1 MKKIEAKIVADSVN
15 EYGNRIITYAL
26 TYPRFIHAEVM
37 THRVFSRNTASSRAI
52 PLKKMIKMVQDD
64 PFIPIAW
71 QKDHK
76 GMQGT
81 EYFTQPLE
89 IESCELEWLNAANDA
104 VKHAKKLNYNGGVTK
119 QLCNRLL
126 EPFMWHTA
134 LVTATE
140 YANFF
145 NLRCPYIV
153 GDVDDYDPKARFFS
167 TRDVVRKSCLAGM
180 PSDFYS
186 RFEFVDWQK
195 FNLSGAE
202 IHIQALAESMWDA
215 RNASTPKKLDSGEW
229 HIPFGD
235 KIVDTV
241 ACDTEETRI
250 KIATARCARISY
262 MTFDGEIDYEKDI
275 ALYDMLLSSKHLSP
289 FEHCAQAMGEKDLDN
304 NLVVEDGLTTI
315 GASRNFAGFK
325 QYRQIIENE

>member
-15 EYGNRIITYAL
+15 EYGNRIITYVL

-180 PSDFYS
+180 PSDL
-186 RFEFVDWQK
+186 V
-195 FNLSGAE
+195 L
-202 IHIQALAESMWDA
+202 H
-215 RNASTPKKLDSGEW
+215 
-229 HIPFGD
+229 
-235 KIVDTV
+235 KI
-241 ACDTEETRI
+241 I
-250 KIATARCARISY
+250 LN
-262 MTFDGEIDYEKDI
+262 YE
-275 ALYDMLLSSKHLSP
+275 L
-289 FEHCAQAMGEKDLDN
+289 
-304 NLVVEDGLTTI
+304 
-315 GASRNFAGFK
+315 RK
-325 QYRQIIENE
+325 QN